1 MPASYPHELTLPT
14 PLGVALAVQADEQG
28 IIGSS
33 FIRVRGVVGKRCSD
47 PLLREAAAQ
56 VKAYFAKRLRRF
68 SLPLYLEGTAFQR
81 TVWQFVAGL
90 ETGELISYGDLARV
104 IRAPRA
110 ARGVAAAMA
119 RSPMDLFI
127 PAHRVVGSDGT
138 VRGAGPRSLRRK
150 LLEFEGIILK

>member
-1 MPASYPHELTLPT
+1 
-14 PLGVALAVQADEQG
+14 
-28 IIGSS
+28 
-33 FIRVRGVVGKRCSD
+33 
-47 PLLREAAAQ
+47 
-56 VKAYFAKRLRRF
+56 
-68 SLPLYLEGTAFQR
+68 
-81 TVWQFVAGL
+81 VWQFVAGL